1 MRIVVHDY
9 SGHPFQAQLSR
20 ELARRGHTVWHLTS
34 GDFQTPKGHL
44 ATDDAPGGRLTVKA
58 LSLGEVFHK
67 DSFVKR
73 RSQEQAFGRL
83 VAAEIQAIK
92 PDVVLSSNAPLDTQ
106 KGILDGTRRA
116 NAKFIFWVQDLYG
129 EAIARILTS
138 KFSLLG
144 QAVGMHYKAL
154 EYRMLRASD
163 AAVVIS
169 DDFKP
174 ILARNGVSP
183 GRTVTIENWAPLDEM
198 AYTPLPDRGAAPVRM
213 LYSGT
218 LGYKHNPELLVDL
231 AGMPG
236 AEMAVYSEGRV
247 ANELKAKAADLPS
260 LQVNPW
266 VPFDALPATLG
277 AADVMV
283 AVIEADAGVFSVPS
297 KVLTYLCTGRPI
309 LASIPAENLAAR
321 ILTSSGA
328 GLVSA
333 PGDTAGFMANA
344 KRLADSPELRRE
356 MGAKARAYA
365 EATFDIARIGD
376 RFEKLIQEAVGTGGQ
391 AIAA

>member
-1 MRIVVHDY
+1 M
-9 SGHPFQAQLSR
+9 
-20 ELARRGHTVWHLTS
+20 WHLTS
-34 GDFQTPKGHL
+34 ADFQTPKGQL
-44 ATDDAPGGRLTVKA
+44 AGDEALAGRLTVKA

-83 VAAEIQAIK
+83 VGAEIQQIK

-106 KGILDGTRRA
+106 KGILEGTRRA
-116 NAKFIFWVQDLYG
+116 KATFIFWVQDLYG

-138 KFSLLG
+138 KFSLFG

-163 AAVVIS
+163 AVVVIS

-174 ILARNGVSP
+174 ILARNGISA
-183 GRTVTIENWAPLDEM
+183 GRTTTIENWAPLNEM
-198 AYTPLPDRGAAPVRM
+198 PYTPLPDRGDADVRL

-218 LGYKHNPELLVDL
+218 LGYKHNPELLVAL
-231 AGMPG
+231 AGLPK
-236 AEMAVYSEGRV
+236 AQMAVYSEGRV
-247 ANELKAKAADLPS
+247 ANELKAKAQELAS
-260 LQVNPW
+260 LHVHPW
-266 VPFDALPATLG
+266 VPFEDLPATLG
-277 AADVMV
+277 SADVLV
-283 AVIEADAGVFSVPS
+283 AMIEADAGVFSVPS

-309 LASIPAENLAAR
+309 LASIPPENLAAR
-321 ILTSSGA
+321 ILTSAGA
-328 GLVSA
+328 GLVST
-333 PGDTAGFMANA
+333 PGDTAGFLANA

-365 EATFDIARIGD
+365 EATFDIGTIGD
-376 RFEKLIQEAVGTGGQ
+376 RFEKLIGDAAKAGGQ